1 MVKRQSVRQFAFRL
15 ALLVGAFSWIYWR
28 LTYAAYSHL
37 PWGARVVPPV
47 IVLEN
52 LIFLFCAFIS
62 VALSLSYV
70 GPDASRGRSAAVAF
84 SVFAGVLAYGVVYSW
99 ILWVLFQ
106 TMGGLRLEP

>member
-28 LTYAAYSHL
+28 FMYQHYGHL
-37 PWGARVVPPV
+37 PWGARVIPPFFSAYS
-47 IVLEN
+47 
-52 LIFLFCAFIS
+52 LIFPICAFIS

-70 GPDASRGRSAAVAF
+70 GHDAPPSRSVAVAA
-84 SVFAGVLAYGVVYSW
+84 SVAAGVVAYGMAYSR
-99 ILWVLFQ
+99 ILWWIFQ